1 MKSCQ
6 LPILMAVRTSNPEL
20 YYFRCSLLKVSQKL
34 RTENLR
40 ELVYICTEIKSTEHI
55 TKGHDLFLDLEK
67 KGLIMPGNYDYLL
80 DCLLQIG
87 REDIA
92 TYLLECICQSP
103 HTQWDVSNK
112 MLDRLLKT
120 GREEVALYFM
130 KWMWKSLHAPSTFA
144 AHMEHLINSGRGDL
158 VMELMGCMSCL
169 HQPRGLQADQQTL
182 QVVYYAKQRM
192 CTSHIRQHYQCCPLQ
207 LQVHK

>member
-6 LPILMAVRTSNPEL
+6 LLILMAARTSNPEL

-80 DCLLQIG
+80 DRLLQIG

-92 TYLLECICQSP
+92 TYLLEYICHP

-112 MLDRLLKT
+112 MLDCLLKA
-120 GREEVALYFM
+120 GRDEVALYFM

-158 VMELMGCMSCL
+158 VMELMGC
-169 HQPRGLQADQQTL
+169 RA
-182 QVVYYAKQRM
+182 VY
-192 CTSHIRQHYQCCPLQ
+192 TSHEGSKQISRLCRLYTMQNSECVHLIRQHYQCCPLQ